1 MVEIKVQAPDS
12 ATAMEEVEKQLGS
25 DALIIATNKV
35 DGKIEIVATN
45 DEPAKYQKQTEPLI
59 LDNDYRVK
67 NFSDVLVPK
76 IEESRENETVGK
88 NEFGLSVLN
97 ESIQSIKAELR
108 KLEKLSSEEI
118 QTERVLESETVSN
131 LFQFSG
137 VSKNI
142 VELLDKNSS
151 EKNLKH
157 MAKLLSKMFVSGKC
171 PNFEASDLFLVVGPR
186 LSGKS
191 IFSKKLMALMESK
204 EEIKDCKSIDCE
216 NLKAAVTKI
225 SSWAS
230 KNMVSESTSK
240 SIAISELGDAIE
252 IDRLLLE
259 IHKHNPKLKISVIN
273 ICAAGNS
280 YQYLRRN
287 FPKRTMDNE
296 YLAITKLDLC
306 DLSLSEISAF
316 VELNQKCMFFS
327 GIETEE
333 DGIFFAQ
340 VEKVMSHIVKT
351 IGSEELE

>member
-45 DEPAKYQKQTEPLI
+45 DEPANYQKRSEPLI

-76 IEESRENETVGK
+76 IEESRENETNEK
-88 NEFGLSVLN
+88 NEFGHSVLN

-108 KLEKLSSEEI
+108 KLEKLSAEEI
-118 QTERVLESETVSN
+118 QTERVLERETISN

-137 VSKNI
+137 VSKNVI
-142 VELLDKNSS
+142 ELLNKNTS
-151 EKNLKH
+151 EKSLEQ
-157 MAKLLSKMFVSGKC
+157 MAKSLSKMFVSGKC
-171 PNFEASDLFLVVGPR
+171 PNFEASDLFLIVGPR

-191 IFSKKLMALMESK
+191 VFAKKLMALIESK
-204 EEIKDCKSIDCE
+204 EEIKDCSDIDCE
-216 NLKAAVTKI
+216 NLKSAVAKI

-230 KNMVSESTSK
+230 KNEGSASTSRK
-240 SIAISELGDAIE
+240 IAISELSDDIE
-252 IDRLLLE
+252 VDRLLLE
-259 IHKHNPKLKISVIN
+259 IHKQSPKLNISVIKV
-273 ICAAGNS
+273 CAAGNS

-287 FPKRTMDNE
+287 FPKRSMDNE

-316 VELNQKCMFFS
+316 IELNHKCMFFS
-327 GIETEE
+327 GIETDA

-351 IGSEELE
+351 VGSEELE